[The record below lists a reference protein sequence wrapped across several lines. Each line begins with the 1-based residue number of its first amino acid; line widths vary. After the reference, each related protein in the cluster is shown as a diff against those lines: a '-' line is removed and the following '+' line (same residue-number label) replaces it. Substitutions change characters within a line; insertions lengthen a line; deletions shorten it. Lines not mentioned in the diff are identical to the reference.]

1 MKQRTPAPGSLSV
14 CVSLATVVIVGTA
27 VRSMVSLL
35 LAGLAMALLAS
46 ELDRSGR
53 LFGVRV
59 VRAASWLL
67 PARLRE
73 GWTAEWE
80 DHVLCAGE
88 EGLRPVLAALGIAL
102 IAAPRIA
109 AQVRLRPVAGRY
121 ILAWLLVA
129 VEVVRAD
136 PTEQRRG
143 STISAVKAVVR
154 LGALPVTPLLALTV
168 LRRLERALPR
178 WLLYAIGLAVEWC
191 LSWVTVGTPIWIEA
205 PAVCAAA
212 LIVLSIG
219 AVVVMKGE
227 TIIRFATRLALPPD

>member
-1 MKQRTPAPGSLSV
+1 M
-14 CVSLATVVIVGTA
+14 VGTA
-27 VRSMVSLL
+27 VRSMISLL
-35 LAGLAMALLAS
+35 LAGLAMGLLAS
-46 ELDRSGR
+46 EVDRSGR
-53 LFGVRV
+53 VFGVRI

-73 GWTAEWE
+73 GWATDWE
-80 DHVLCAGE
+80 DHVLCSGE

-109 AQVRLRPVAGRY
+109 VQVRVRPVVGRY

-129 VEVVRAD
+129 VEVIRAD
-136 PTEQRRG
+136 PAEQRRG

-168 LRRLERALPR
+168 VRRVERALPR
-178 WLLYAIGLAVEWC
+178 CLLYAIGFAVEWC

-205 PAVCAAA
+205 PAVCGAA
-212 LIVLSIG
+212 IVTLSIG
-219 AVVVMKGE
+219 ALVVMKSE
-227 TIIRFATRLALPPD
+227 TIIRFATGLAVSPD